1 MLAGNSPALSTT
13 KGTDTPTFSSGHAH
27 AGRKLFRMVGPG
39 ARLRHPFYR
48 RRPQR
53 HLRCLD
59 PRRWK
64 LYRWPV
70 AHLGHGHLDYQ
81 HHYPDPRPD
90 VAVLGRSR
98 LHARI
103 DHHGHHLADARPMAA
118 QLGSPLTPHLT
129 PHLPVGGGLPPIAV
143 FQSMH
148 RVTDPTPSGASPL
161 PHLALIP
168 HLASMPHLAPIPRF
182 SLHCTF
188 SLPPRLSPHSTLSR
202 PSTSRHHRPLITRS
216 TGVSPTACQFGRYI
230 DSTCGGGTR

>member
-13 KGTDTPTFSSGHAH
+13 KRTDTPTFSSGHAH

-103 DHHGHHLADARPMAA
+103 NHHGHHLADARPMAA
-118 QLGSPLTPHLT
+118 QLGRPLTPPASHPKPLWE
-129 PHLPVGGGLPPIAV
+129 
-143 FQSMH
+143 
-148 RVTDPTPSGASPL
+148 GASPP

-182 SLHCTF
+182 SLHSTF
-188 SLPPRLSPHSTLSR
+188 SLPPRLSPHSTLNR